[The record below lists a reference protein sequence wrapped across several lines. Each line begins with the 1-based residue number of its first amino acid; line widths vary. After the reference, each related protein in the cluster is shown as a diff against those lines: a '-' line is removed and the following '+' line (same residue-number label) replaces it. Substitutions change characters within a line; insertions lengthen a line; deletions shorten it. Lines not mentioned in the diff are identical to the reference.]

1 MPVETRKLV
10 VRAEVKS
17 AQAQDESINPE
28 ELSDLKNELIKEVD
42 TKLENEEKSG
52 KLKR

>member
-1 MPVETRKLV
+1 MPLETRKLV
-10 VRAEVKS
+10 IRTEIKP
-17 AQAQDESINPE
+17 AQAQDESISPE